1 MSLTSSAKRT
11 LQTQVLII
19 GGGITGTGIA
29 RDLALRGI
37 NCILT
42 EKLDINSG
50 ASGAN
55 HGLLHSGGR
64 YVSSDLALAAECCE
78 EGNLLK
84 RLASH
89 CIENTGGLFVAVEG
103 DDEKY
108 VAEFPRLCSKAN
120 IPFEALSIKEAREM
134 EPALSDKL
142 IAAYKVEDAAVDPF
156 KLSLDNIFQAC
167 DLGCALLRQTE
178 IIGLIK
184 DKNNIQAACLL
195 NTLTGET
202 LLVEAEQVVNAT
214 GAWAG
219 LIARLAGITID
230 IIFSKGSLLVTHN
243 RITQRVVNRLRP
255 SSNADI
261 IVPSRTV
268 SILGTTSIRI
278 DSLDDIRPTVQEVD
292 FIVKEAADMIPAL
305 ETTRYI
311 RAYAGV
317 RPLVGSAL
325 TVDDRTVSRGFLLF
339 DHAKEGLENFM
350 TITGGKLTTYRLM
363 AEKTADLV
371 CRKLSVSIPCR
382 TRTDPLPSA
391 EVTKWTEPGLTPRLW
406 MKHHPSDDTLLCEC
420 EMVPKSTIDS
430 IINSIHKQNGLAD
443 LKSIGVRCRIGKG
456 ACQGTTCGIRLASY
470 LYEKGEL
477 NAEQGI
483 ISLNEF
489 LKERWR
495 GVRPLLWGMP
505 LIQAEFLEALYCG
518 FLGLDL
524 YADDN
529 RTSE

>member
-1 MSLTSSAKRT
+1 
-11 LQTQVLII
+11 
-19 GGGITGTGIA
+19 
-29 RDLALRGI
+29 
-37 NCILT
+37 
-42 EKLDINSG
+42 
-50 ASGAN
+50 
-55 HGLLHSGGR
+55 
-64 YVSSDLALAAECCE
+64 
-78 EGNLLK
+78 
-84 RLASH
+84 
-89 CIENTGGLFVAVEG
+89 
-103 DDEKY
+103 
-108 VAEFPRLCSKAN
+108 
-120 IPFEALSIKEAREM
+120 
-134 EPALSDKL
+134 
-142 IAAYKVEDAAVDPF
+142 
-156 KLSLDNIFQAC
+156 
-167 DLGCALLRQTE
+167 
-178 IIGLIK
+178 
-184 DKNNIQAACLL
+184 
-195 NTLTGET
+195 
-202 LLVEAEQVVNAT
+202 VVNAT

-219 LIARLAGITID
+219 LIARLVGITID
-230 IIFSKGSLLVTHN
+230 IIFSKGSLLVAHN

-325 TVDDRTVSRGFLLF
+325 TIDDRTVSRGFLLF
-339 DHAKEGLENFM
+339 DHADEGLENFM

-382 TRTDPLPSA
+382 TRTDSLPSA

-430 IINSIHKQNGLAD
+430 IIDSIHKQNGLAD

-477 NAEQGI
+477 NAEQCI

-529 RTSE
+529 RNSE